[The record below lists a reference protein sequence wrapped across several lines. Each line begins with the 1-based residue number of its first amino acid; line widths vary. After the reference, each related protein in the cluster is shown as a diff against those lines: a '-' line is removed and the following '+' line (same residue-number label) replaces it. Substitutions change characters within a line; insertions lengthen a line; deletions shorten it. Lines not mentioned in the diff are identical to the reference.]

1 MSIAT
6 FVSDERDRAFAGGA
20 EAGESSQAASST
32 DVEMGSVSLIV
43 MEHGAAW
50 PGRVGQ
56 NESLVAVHDERE
68 VLLPR
73 TRLKLESLRRK
84 RQHLRVAVLA
94 CNAETDNASVVRRA
108 AVAHELLGAL
118 AGGGF
123 GRLLISTGNG
133 ASLPLRREL
142 LNLVNGLGQAVPGT
156 SVAVNVRFGDRDSPA
171 RGQL

>member
-6 FVSDERDRAFAGGA
+6 FISDGRGRAFAGGA
-20 EAGESSQAASST
+20 GAGESTQAASST
-32 DVEMGSVSLIV
+32 DVEVGSVSLIV

-56 NESLVAVHDERE
+56 NESLVAVYDERE

-73 TRLKLESLRRK
+73 TLQKLESLRRK

-94 CNAETDNASVVRRA
+94 CNAETESASVARRA
-108 AVAHELLGAL
+108 AVAHLLLGAV

-123 GRLLISTGNG
+123 GRLLLSTGNG

-142 LNLVNGLGQAVPGT
+142 VNLANGLRQALPGPA
-156 SVAVNVRFGDRDSPA
+156 VGVNVRFGDHDSAA